1 MQSEIL
7 GELMI
12 KAVIFDMDGVIIDSE
27 PFWREAEMHVFNGI
41 GVKMTE
47 EMCVQMKGTK
57 IDEVVKHW
65 YSVYKWKGPTVKEVE
80 EQVIEKFI
88 SLINEKGKP
97 MSGLMGLLEYLQSS
111 GYKIGLAT
119 SSPFKIMNATLDKLN
134 IQGHFDIKHSAEAE
148 KKGKPAPDVYLK
160 TAHLLA
166 VKPED
171 CLAIEDS
178 YAGIQAAKS
187 AGMYTVALPEPPEFE
202 LEKYDLADEKIKS
215 LKEVIHLKIL
225 DDTSVLK

>member
-1 MQSEIL
+1 
-7 GELMI
+7 MI

-65 YSVYKWKGPTVKEVE
+65 YSIYQWEGPSVKEVE
-80 EQVIEKFI
+80 SLVVEKFI
-88 SLINEKGKP
+88 SLVNEKGQP
-97 MSGLMGLLEYLQSS
+97 MPGLMGLLEYLQSS

-134 IQGHFDIKHSAEAE
+134 IQAHFDIKHSAEGE

-160 TAHLLA
+160 TAQLLG

-178 YAGIQAAKS
+178 YAGIRAAKS
-187 AGMYTVALPEPPEFE
+187 AGMYTVALPEPPEYD
-202 LEKYDLADEKIKS
+202 LEKYDIADEKIKL
-215 LKEVIHLKIL
+215 LKEVIHLKVL
-225 DDTSVLK
+225 DNAKVLK